1 MFHVSNFIIKE
12 KKLQAESIKILAMAK
27 LSQLRQL
34 FLDDNQIGN
43 EGCQHLSKS
52 SWPNLTQINLSNQ

>member
-1 MFHVSNFIIKE
+1 MHKTE
-12 KKLQAESIKILAMAK
+12 TCKLLAMAK

-52 SWPNLTQINLSNQ
+52 SWPNLTQLNLSNK